1 MMEKTNARRDS
12 STWREIVDRQVQS
25 GSTVAEFCQREG
37 LSVASFYGWR
47 SKLRQKSDAGSGSVA
62 VTEKPGRAE
71 THASGFID
79 LGALG
84 MRGPRV
90 EVRLELGG
98 GVALHLVRG

>member
-1 MMEKTNARRDS
+1 MMEKTNTRRDAG
-12 STWREIVDRQVQS
+12 TWREIVDRQVQS

-47 SKLRQKSDAGSGSVA
+47 SKLRQKSDAGSVV
-62 VTEKPGRAE
+62 VTEKPRQSESNAG
-71 THASGFID
+71 GFID

-84 MRGPRV
+84 VRGPRV